1 MRVVMIPVMSSC
13 SRWSEVISC
22 KLWATTSPE
31 NFLALVGEEEEEE
44 EEEDKEDKLRSSR
57 TVKSDRWA
65 LSVRN
70 VLMFSR

>member
-1 MRVVMIPVMSSC
+1 MF
-13 SRWSEVISC
+13 
-22 KLWATTSPE
+22 ATTSPE
-31 NFLALVGEEEEEE
+31 NFLALVEEEDEEDE
-44 EEEDKEDKLRSSR
+44 EEEDEEDEEDEENKLRSSR